1 MKQIASFTAT
11 VATLLLGATL
21 WLAWIGQTFL
31 LATPPNILKGCA
43 ALLIAALLFL
53 LLSRW
58 AEYDEEHR
66 DKLYE
71 HIMSLL
77 RCSPLGMV
85 LGGAGV
91 FATGVSFWLHTQPAM
106 LPWPTLI
113 AWVGGIALFLA
124 GTWLWNAHLPDD
136 DADSSFHGT
145 PYNGRATV
153 LSLHRWE
160 MLAMLL
166 LLVVAFLLRQAD
178 VTNIPNSIH
187 GDEGEM
193 GLLARQVLDG
203 TLRDPFITAWLGH
216 PTLWFFFQAAS
227 LKVFGDT
234 IGGLRMLSVVIGAA
248 TVPVLYV
255 YARMWY
261 GWGIALMATSLLTVF
276 HFHIHYSR
284 FALNNIA
291 DPLLALGF
299 FSAFF
304 VGLRTRSL
312 FWFALA
318 GFVLGFGFHFY
329 MGARLLVVLLFA
341 LLAHQFLLNRAH
353 LLSLRFHLVLFVV
366 GFVCGT
372 GPLLHT
378 FLARPDVFMARF
390 DAAGVFSGWFAMR
403 TEHLTAPQVIAE
415 QVRGG
420 FGAYTFV
427 PDSSL
432 HYRPKIALLGPASS
446 VLFVLGLALSVAR
459 WRRVDTALLVFWVL
473 GTAFFGGV
481 MLASPPESPRYVI
494 TAPALCLLI
503 ALALAHIG
511 NILHAMVGLP
521 QRALQ
526 ALAVVAI
533 VLLAAWNLNFYF
545 NVFTPRINFAGSDT
559 TDGIG
564 YYLAPQ
570 PDNTYAYFFGAPRIY
585 LGHGSIRFLAPDTTG
600 VDVIE
605 PLRSP
610 EQLPPLPAN
619 YKPVFVFLPERR
631 HELDVVRMRYPTG
644 NLYEFPMEDGTG
656 LLFVAYEPDTVS
668 DE

>member
-1 MKQIASFTAT
+1 MKHLSSFTAT
-11 VATLLLGATL
+11 IATVLLCVTL
-21 WLAWIGQTFL
+21 WLAWIGQKFF
-31 LATPPNILKGCA
+31 LATPPSILKGCA
-43 ALLIAALLFL
+43 ALFVAALLFL

-58 AEYDEEHR
+58 SEYDEER
-66 DKLYE
+66 RATFATYLKNLV
-71 HIMSLL
+71 S
-77 RCSPLGMV
+77 CSPLGIALV
-85 LGGAGV
+85 GAGV
-91 FATGVSFWLHTQPAM
+91 LATGASFWLHTQPAM

-113 AWVGGIALFLA
+113 AWVGGIVLFLT
-124 GTWLWNAHLPDD
+124 GTWLWNTQLPDD
-136 DADSSFHGT
+136 SMDSPSYVSYHDGIPT
-145 PYNGRATV
+145 

-166 LLVVAFLLRQAD
+166 LMVLAFLLRQAY
-178 VTNIPNSIH
+178 VANIPNSIH

-193 GLLARQVLDG
+193 GLLARKVLDG
-203 TLRDPFITAWLGH
+203 TLRDPFITEWLGH
-216 PTLWFFFQAAS
+216 PTLWFFFQGAS

-234 IGGLRMLSVVIGAA
+234 IGGLRMLSAVIGAA

-291 DPLLALGF
+291 DPLLAL
-299 FSAFF
+299 AFF
-304 VGLRTRSL
+304 IAFFAGLRTRSL

-329 MGARLLVVLLFA
+329 MGARLLVVLFFA
-341 LLAHQFLLNRAH
+341 LLAHQFLLNRTH
-353 LLSLRFHLVLFVV
+353 LLSLRIHLVLFVV
-366 GFVCGT
+366 GFVCGM

-390 DAAGVFSGWFAMR
+390 DAAGVFSGWFTMR
-403 TEHLTAPQVIAE
+403 TEHLTPLQVVAE
-415 QVRGG
+415 QLRGG

-432 HYRPKIALLGPASS
+432 HYRPKIALLDPASS
-446 VLFVLGLALSVAR
+446 VLFVFGLVLAVAR

-503 ALALAHIG
+503 ALSLAQIG
-511 NILHAMVGLP
+511 IMLHTMVGLP
-521 QRALQ
+521 QWAIQ
-526 ALAVVAI
+526 TLAVVAV
-533 VLLAAWNLNFYF
+533 VLFVAWNLNFYF

-564 YYLAPQ
+564 YYLATQ
-570 PDNTYAYFFGAPRIY
+570 ADTTYTYFFGAPRIY

-605 PLRSP
+605 PLTSP
-610 EQLPPLPAN
+610 EQLPPLPAH

-631 HELDVVRMRYPTG
+631 HDLHAVRMRYPTG
-644 NLYEFPMEDGTG
+644 NLYEFPIEDGSG
-656 LLFVAYEPDTVS
+656 LLFVAYEPDTMS
-668 DE
+668 NE